1 MAGETADTTSR
12 ACGASTCGKPALP
25 NKHDVI
31 RAILQRECRGLPL
44 NHAAVMRG
52 DSRLQR
58 AALRLFGR
66 WDAALRAAGINPAG
80 VRKTREWSRKAVV
93 RRIRELAGEGKA
105 LNSAAVQE
113 FEAILVSAA
122 HRYFSSWDAALYAAG
137 LNAEMWRKQAPPWT
151 QDSLIRTIREAC
163 ASGVKVNH
171 AVAAAWK
178 GNSLTRAGVRLF
190 GSWDAA
196 LRAAGLDP
204 VRIRRYRKPWT
215 KNTVIQAIRVKHRGG
230 DALAYTTVVPGSL
243 RQAGIRFFGSWNA
256 TLLAAG
262 LNPAKIRLY
271 RTRCKPWTAPT
282 TLAEIRRKH
291 RMGEA
296 LNTHNI
302 SPYSLRLSGVRFFG
316 SWDAALAAAGLDP
329 SKIRKRRK
337 PGGPRSRRSRGGVK
351 NGR

>member
-122 HRYFSSWDAALYAAG
+122 HRYFSSWDEALHAAG
-137 LNAEMWRKQAPPWT
+137 LDAEMWRKQAPAWT
-151 QDSLIRTIREAC
+151 QDRLIRTIREAY
-163 ASGVKVNH
+163 ARGGKINH

-302 SPYSLRLSGVRFFG
+302 SPYSLCLSGVRFFG
-316 SWDAALAAAGLDP
+316 SWDAALTAAGLDP
-329 SKIRKRRK
+329 SKIRKRRT
-337 PGGPRSRRSRGGVK
+337 PGGSRSHQSRGGAE

>member
-243 RQAGIRFFGSWNA
+243 RQAGIRFFGSWDA
-256 TLLAAG
+256 TLSAAG

-302 SPYSLRLSGVRFFG
+302 SPYSLCLSGVRFFG
-316 SWDAALAAAGLDP
+316 SWDAALTAAGLDP
-329 SKIRKRRK
+329 SKIRKRRT
-337 PGGPRSRRSRGGVK
+337 PGGSRSHQSRGGAE

>member
-1 MAGETADTTSR
+1 MAGKAADTTS
-12 ACGASTCGKPALP
+12 GASETTCGKPALR

-31 RAILQRECRGLPL
+31 RAILQRECMGMPL
-44 NHAAVMRG
+44 NHTAVMRG
-52 DSRLQR
+52 DGRLQR

-66 WDAALRAAGINPAG
+66 WDAALRAAGINPAA
-80 VRKTREWSRKAVV
+80 VRKTREWSREAVV
-93 RRIRELAGEGKA
+93 RRIRELAGEGRQ

-122 HRYFSSWDAALYAAG
+122 HRYFSSWDEALHAAG
-137 LNAEMWRKQAPPWT
+137 LDAEMWRKQAPAWT
-151 QDSLIRTIREAC
+151 QDRLIRTIREAY
-163 ASGVKVNH
+163 ARDGKVNH
-171 AVAAAWK
+171 AVVAAWK

-204 VRIRRYRKPWT
+204 DRIRRYRKPWT
-215 KNTVIQAIRVKHRGG
+215 KNTVIQAIRVKHRRG

-243 RQAGIRFFGSWNA
+243 RHAGIRFFGSWDA
-256 TLLAAG
+256 TLSAAG

-337 PGGPRSRRSRGGVK
+337 PGSPRSRRSRRGAK